1 MRLHYLL
8 LLLLLV
14 VLSSGSGFT
23 QGVRSYLSCWGNRGI
38 CLLNRCPGR
47 MRQIGTCLAP
57 RVKCCR

>member
-1 MRLHYLL
+1 PE
-8 LLLLLV
+8 
-14 VLSSGSGFT
+14 
-23 QGVRSYLSCWGNRGI
+23 GVRSYLSCWGNRGI